1 MTIPVSAGDFHSIDA
16 NKQPTPTTTMALSV
30 YNTLTRRSELFEPID
45 PSLIRMYRC
54 GPTVYKHMH
63 IGHAKTYVSFDVVRR
78 YLMYL
83 YGHDHVL
90 YVMNITD
97 VGHLANDSDDGED
110 KMEAQARREN
120 RSPFE
125 IALYYE
131 ESWFQDLDRINVLR
145 PDRIPHAT
153 DFIRQQI
160 EMTDLLIGKGIAYEV
175 NGSVYFDVEEYQRRE
190 LPDGFVPYGG
200 LSNRRT
206 EDQQHGGRVE
216 VKSEK
221 RGPHD
226 FALWKKAE
234 PEHSMQWYSP
244 WGWGYPGWHIECSVM
259 SQFYLGETFDIHV
272 GGLDNMFPHHEC
284 EIAQSQAANGK
295 PFVRYWMHNN
305 FVNVSG
311 QKMGG
316 ELGNATNMKT
326 LFEQFDPMAIRFAI
340 LQSHYRSPLEFDP
353 AALQSA
359 QVGLDK
365 VRGTLQR
372 LHEALRTSGVMAES
386 DPSMPTLPFLAK
398 FIEAMDDD
406 FNTPVALAA
415 LFEGIGELNRMLA
428 SAQFDEFALFDY
440 QRAFAIAFDEILGL
454 NVMNPIGGESSGSAT
469 LSGELIALLI
479 ALRNEA
485 RARKD
490 FATSDAIRDRLRD
503 LGVLLEDGKAGTRWV
518 VA

>member
-1 MTIPVSAGDFHSIDA
+1 MSL
-16 NKQPTPTTTMALSV
+16 AL
-30 YNTLTRRSELFEPID
+30 YNTLSRRIEPFEPLD

-83 YGHDHVL
+83 YGKDHVL
-90 YVMNITD
+90 YVMNVTD
-97 VGHLANDSDDGED
+97 VGHLVNDSDDGED
-110 KMEAQARREN
+110 KMEAQARKEN

-131 ESWFQDLDRINVLR
+131 ESWFEDFARLNVLR
-145 PDRIPHAT
+145 PDRVPHAT

-160 EMTDLLIGKGIAYEV
+160 EMTETLITKGLAYV
-175 NGSVYFDVEEYQRRE
+175 ANGSVYFDVTEYESRD

-206 EDQQHGGRVE
+206 EEQQHGGRVD

-226 FALWKKAE
+226 FALWKRAD

-244 WGWGYPGWHIECSVM
+244 WGWGYPGWHVECSVM
-259 SQFYLGETFDIHV
+259 SQYYLGETFDIHV

-284 EIAQSQAANGK
+284 EIAQSQGANEK

-316 ELGNATNMKT
+316 ELGNATNIKT
-326 LFEQFDPMAIRFAI
+326 LFQQFDPMAIRFVI

-353 AALQSA
+353 GTIESA
-359 QVGLDK
+359 QTGLEK
-365 VRGTLQR
+365 VRGTMRR
-372 LHEALRTSGVMAES
+372 LNEAVERSGANDET
-386 DPSMPTLPFLAK
+386 DPAMPTLPFMEK
-398 FIEAMDDD
+398 FFSAMNDD

-415 LFEGIGELNRMLA
+415 LFEGIGDVNRMLA
-428 SAQFDEFALFDY
+428 SEQYDESALLDY
-440 QRAFAIAFDEILGL
+440 RRAFAIGLDDVLGL
-454 NVMNPIGGESSGSAT
+454 NVMSSLETDNAGGGALTEG
-469 LSGELIALLI
+469 LMELLI
-479 ALRNEA
+479 QLRAEA

-490 FATSDAIRDRLRD
+490 FATSDEIRDRLKEI
-503 LGVLLEDGKAGTRWV
+503 GVTLEDGKEGTRWV
-518 VA
+518 AGGGG